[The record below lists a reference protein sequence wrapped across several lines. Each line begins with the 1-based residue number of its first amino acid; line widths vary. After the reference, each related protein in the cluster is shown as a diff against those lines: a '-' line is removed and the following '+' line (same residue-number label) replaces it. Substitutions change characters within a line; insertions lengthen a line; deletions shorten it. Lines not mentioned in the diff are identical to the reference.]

1 MDNVKNSVANN
12 NGDVANNNNDV
23 NNNSGVDNNSV
34 ANNNDVDNN
43 KAIEGHMDRLPI
55 SQFEGKELDG
65 AIEALLFVTN
75 EPLSTLVIANTL
87 GIDASEAKTR
97 LESISVNLEEGDRG
111 IQLREVADGWRLFT
125 HPRYDSLVEKY
136 VLSWDTRKLSG
147 AAMETLAI
155 IAYTQPVTRSGIAT
169 IRGVNSDSVVTSLV
183 DKGLVREVGTADTPG
198 NPILYGTSREF
209 LERFGLRSL
218 KDLTDLDEFAP
229 DEQTKILIERRLGAT
244 REDIG
249 LTEDEAS
256 RMAEEML
263 FSENEELEDMAED
276 AKAALRG
283 ALASTLGL
291 VEKVDFDS
299 LEFDLDDE

>member
-1 MDNVKNSVANN
+1 M
-12 NGDVANNNNDV
+12 
-23 NNNSGVDNNSV
+23 
-34 ANNNDVDNN
+34 
-43 KAIEGHMDRLPI
+43 R
-55 SQFEGKELDG
+55 Q
-65 AIEALLFVTN
+65 
-75 EPLSTLVIANTL
+75 
-87 GIDASEAKTR
+87 
-97 LESISVNLEEGDRG
+97 
-111 IQLREVADGWRLFT
+111 
-125 HPRYDSLVEKY
+125 
-136 VLSWDTRKLSG
+136 RK
-147 AAMETLAI
+147 
-155 IAYTQPVTRSGIAT
+155 P
-169 IRGVNSDSVVTSLV
+169 
-183 DKGLVREVGTADTPG
+183 
-198 NPILYGTSREF
+198 SREF